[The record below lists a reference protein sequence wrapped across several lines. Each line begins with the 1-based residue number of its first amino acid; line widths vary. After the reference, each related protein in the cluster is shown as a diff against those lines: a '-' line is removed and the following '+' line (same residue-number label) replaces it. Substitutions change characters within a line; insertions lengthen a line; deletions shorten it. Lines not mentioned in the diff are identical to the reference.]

1 MRCSV
6 GGDTLL
12 RMTDTTTVV
21 CLGLDELWLLQ
32 QYIRHEVQGGR
43 EWEAPP
49 ASHDLNDRI
58 AGSILMLEETSEA
71 EAAFELTFR
80 DCLAIDCTVPASAKD
95 VDGKPIG
102 RKILLK
108 TFEARRQL
116 QLKFGATNEVD
127 RQFTPEMAL
136 AVRQQ
141 IWQGYRWKENR

>member
-1 MRCSV
+1 MRFSA
-6 GGDTLL
+6 GGDTLAC
-12 RMTDTTTVV
+12 MTDTTTVV
-21 CLGLDELWLLQ
+21 CFSLDELWLLQ
-32 QYIRHEVQGGR
+32 QYVRHEMQGGR
-43 EWEAPP
+43 EWEAAP
-49 ASHDLNDRI
+49 ASLDLNDRI

-80 DCLAIDCTVPASAKD
+80 DCLAVDCTVPASAKD

-102 RKILLK
+102 KKILLK

-116 QLKFGATNEVD
+116 QLKFGSTDEVD
-127 RQFTPEMAL
+127 RQFTPEMAQ